1 MPCEFKLFN
10 IVYML
15 NCLNAPDK
23 HCVKSVQIRS
33 FSGHYFP
40 VLGKYGPEKAL
51 YLDTF
56 HAVKLEEMNNSLF
69 LQKAVSVLYKNGHV
83 LISIVHDI

>member
-1 MPCEFKLFN
+1 M
-10 IVYML
+10 
-15 NCLNAPDK
+15 
-23 HCVKSVQIRS
+23 KSVQIRS

-40 VLGKYGPEKAL
+40 VFSPNTGKYGPEKAL

-56 HAVKLEEMNNSLF
+56 QAVKLEEMSNGLF

-83 LISIVHDI
+83 LISIVHHI